1 MIQKAAFQQ
10 IIKKVIAQL
19 NLGDIILVLDLEI
32 TELRET
38 LDVIP

>member
-10 IIKKVIAQL
+10 IIKKVIARL